1 MEQRLAAHLKR
12 LGEADSRLKRAS
24 SDPEPFVLVYSG
36 GMTRQIL
43 HPAWDES
50 WATPVAGDVDD
61 LEELG
66 YVRTEPAQNAKRI
79 FSLSVKGREQAAVLL
94 EPRPLEVG
102 GRAPGLDEI
111 LTWLTKTENE
121 TPEVLDLPARLIP
134 KAIADKLIFDGSREA
149 FANRIV
155 DLVEQGYLAGDL
167 PGIDQAGAEQRL
179 DLSDGLRLTMK
190 ALDRAN
196 HSSAPA
202 ISFNG
207 SVIAGQIAAGDITNY
222 ANFGDLLN
230 RAEAEV
236 SSLDSIDEAERE
248 EALGLIRILRG
259 KAATLSGEVATG
271 AGGSLLAATLSQL
284 IGIPRVE

>member
-1 MEQRLAAHLKR
+1 
-12 LGEADSRLKRAS
+12 
-24 SDPEPFVLVYSG
+24 VLVYG
-36 GMTRQIL
+36 GGITRQVL

-50 WATPVAGDVDD
+50 WATPVAGDVED

-66 YVRTEPAQNAKRI
+66 FVRTEPARNAKRI

-111 LTWLTKTENE
+111 LAWLAKTETE

-134 KAIADKLIFDGSREA
+134 KAIADKFIFDGSREA

-155 DLVEQGYLAGDL
+155 DLVKQGYLTGDL
-167 PGIDQAGAEQRL
+167 PDLQQAGAEQRL

-196 HSSAPA
+196 GSSAPA

-230 RAEAEV
+230 RAEVEV
-236 SSLDSIDEAERE
+236 SRLDTIDEAERE
-248 EALGLIRILRG
+248 EALGLIQILRG
-259 KAATLSGEVATG
+259 RAADLSGEVVTG

-284 IGIPRVE
+284 IGIPRGE